1 MDFSVDILIPTYNRK
16 KFEKLISLNISNQ
29 TYPLIKNII
38 VADDSDID
46 LPLYLPT
53 KYNLNY
59 YKVERMSIGAKR
71 NFLLSKS
78 TSRYVAFLDTDDF
91 YNCNYISHSIH
102 TLLMSGKSI
111 TGSSDMLM
119 YYQDQIYR
127 LSCIFLHA
135 INEATLVIDTHNVKL
150 KFKEQNSSEGL
161 EPLKNHIGDIVQS
174 DINKVMCC
182 LCHKENTISKKVWLE
197 ERYKTDFDMVE
208 YDEHLKILSDINIY
222 EFQQFQQSATRAT
235 ATA

>member
-1 MDFSVDILIPTYNRK
+1 MDFSVDILIPTYQRK
-16 KFEKLISLNISNQ
+16 KFEKLISHNISIQ

-38 VADDSDID
+38 IADDSND
-46 LPLYLPT
+46 
-53 KYNLNY
+53 NLQLDVNY
-59 YKVERMSIGAKR
+59 SVLNYKVERMSIGAKR

-78 TSRYVAFLDTDDF
+78 TSRYVVFMDTDDF

-102 TLLMSGKSI
+102 KLLISGKSI
-111 TGSSDMLM
+111 TGTSDMLM
-119 YYQDQIYR
+119 YYQEQTYR

-135 INEATLVIDTHNVKL
+135 INEATLVIDTHNVQL

-174 DINKVMCC
+174 DINKVMVC
-182 LCHKENTISKKVWLE
+182 LCHQENTINKKIWLE

-208 YDEHLKILSDINIY
+208 YDDHLKIISSLNI
-222 EFQQFQQSATRAT
+222 
-235 ATA
+235 

>member
-29 TYPLIKNII
+29 TYPLIKNVII
-38 VADDSDID
+38 ADDSNDNLHLDIN
-46 LPLYLPT
+46 YSV
-53 KYNLNY
+53 LN

-78 TSRYVAFLDTDDF
+78 TSRYAVFMDTDDM
-91 YNCNYISHSIH
+91 YHPDYISHSIH
-102 TLLMSGKSI
+102 TLLMNGKSI
-111 TGSSDMLM
+111 TGTSDMLM
-119 YYQDQIYR
+119 YYQEQTYR
-127 LSCIFLHA
+127 LSCIFQHA

-161 EPLKNHIGDIVQS
+161 EPLKNHIGDIVQT

-182 LCHKENTISKKVWLE
+182 LCHQENTIDKKIWIK
-197 ERYKTDFDMVE
+197 ERYKTEFNMSE
-208 YDEHLKILSDINIY
+208 YDEHLKIISSLNI
-222 EFQQFQQSATRAT
+222 
-235 ATA
+235 

>member
-1 MDFSVDILIPTYNRK
+1 VGIILYIDILMDFSVDILIPTYQRK
-16 KFEKLISLNISNQ
+16 KFEKLISHNISIQ

-38 VADDSDID
+38 IADDSND
-46 LPLYLPT
+46 
-53 KYNLNY
+53 NLQLDVNY
-59 YKVERMSIGAKR
+59 SVLNYKVERMSIGAKR

-78 TSRYVAFLDTDDF
+78 TSRYVVFMDTDDF

-102 TLLMSGKSI
+102 KLLMSGKSI
-111 TGSSDMLM
+111 TGTSDMLM
-119 YYQDQIYR
+119 YYQEQTYR

-135 INEATLVIDTHNVKL
+135 INEATLVIDTHNVQL

-174 DINKVMCC
+174 DINKVMVC
-182 LCHKENTISKKVWLE
+182 LCHQENTISKKVWLE

-208 YDEHLKILSDINIY
+208 YDDHLKIISSLNI
-222 EFQQFQQSATRAT
+222 
-235 ATA
+235 

>member
-16 KFEKLISLNISNQ
+16 KFEKLITHNISIQ

-38 VADDSDID
+38 IADDSND
-46 LPLYLPT
+46 
-53 KYNLNY
+53 NLQLDVNY
-59 YKVERMSIGAKR
+59 SVLNYKVERMSIGAKR

-78 TSRYVAFLDTDDF
+78 TSRYVVFMDTDDF

-102 TLLMSGKSI
+102 KLLMSGKSI
-111 TGSSDMLM
+111 TGTSDMLM
-119 YYQDQIYR
+119 YYQEQTYR

-135 INEATLVIDTHNVKL
+135 INEATLVIDTHNVQL

-174 DINKVMCC
+174 DINKVMVC
-182 LCHKENTISKKVWLE
+182 LCHQENTINKKIWLE

-208 YDEHLKILSDINIY
+208 YDDHLKIISSLNI
-222 EFQQFQQSATRAT
+222 
-235 ATA
+235 

>member
-1 MDFSVDILIPTYNRK
+1 MDFSVDILIPTYHRK
-16 KFEKLISLNISNQ
+16 KFEKLISLNINKQ
-29 TYPLIKNII
+29 TYPLIKNVII
-38 VADDSDID
+38 ADDSQDNLHLDIN
-46 LPLYLPT
+46 YSV
-53 KYNLNY
+53 LN

-78 TSRYVAFLDTDDF
+78 TSRYAVFMDTDDM
-91 YNCNYISHSIH
+91 YHPDYISHSIH

-111 TGSSDMLM
+111 TGTSDMLM
-119 YYQDQIYR
+119 YYQDQTYR
-127 LSCIFLHA
+127 LSCIFFHA
-135 INEATLVIDTHNVKL
+135 INEATLVLDTHNVKL

-182 LCHKENTISKKVWLE
+182 LCHQENTISKKVWLE

-208 YDEHLKILSDINIY
+208 YDDHLKIISSLNI
-222 EFQQFQQSATRAT
+222 
-235 ATA
+235 

>member
-1 MDFSVDILIPTYNRK
+1 MDFSVDILIPTYQRK
-16 KFEKLISLNISNQ
+16 KFEKLISHNISIQ

-38 VADDSDID
+38 IADDSND
-46 LPLYLPT
+46 
-53 KYNLNY
+53 NLQLDVNY
-59 YKVERMSIGAKR
+59 SVLNYKVERMSIGAKR

-78 TSRYVAFLDTDDF
+78 TSRYVVFMDTDDF

-102 TLLMSGKSI
+102 TLLMNGKSI
-111 TGSSDMLM
+111 TGTSDMLM
-119 YYQDQIYR
+119 YYQKQTYR

-135 INEATLVIDTHNVKL
+135 INEATLVIDTHNVQL

-174 DINKVMCC
+174 DINKVMVC
-182 LCHKENTISKKVWLE
+182 LCHQENTINKKIWLE

-208 YDEHLKILSDINIY
+208 YDDHLKIISSLNI
-222 EFQQFQQSATRAT
+222 
-235 ATA
+235 